1 MRTRGR
7 RGGNSFDAMSRLSII
22 AAAAAVVCCLT
33 LSSAWA
39 DTSTRWYAPILLK
52 TTPGA
57 DGAGNPYGNIE
68 VVLQVTPATKPGP
81 FEYVY
86 WVTNNTTAAMSD
98 FYFTCVGVDDI
109 NPPWFLPDGYQV
121 LDGTRVVV
129 NGVVTFNRGPDVG
142 GWGNIRT
149 GEQTVP
155 YIRLANYYVPGTG
168 EVVSSAKLRWSA
180 LTGCSGLSPGGSIGF
195 SFTSEYLPST
205 VAKDL
210 ASGLAIRMFNGEVY
224 AYGPAPEAPVVPE
237 WSSVVLAMSGLGCL
251 ATLRRRFRK

>member
-1 MRTRGR
+1 ML
-7 RGGNSFDAMSRLSII
+7 RLGVI
-22 AAAAAVVCCLT
+22 AVSAAIFCGLM
-33 LSSAWA
+33 LSSASA
-39 DTSTRWYAPILLK
+39 DTSTRWYAPILLE

-57 DGAGNPYGNIE
+57 DGAGNPYGSME
-68 VVLQVTPATKPGP
+68 VVLQVTPASKPGP

-121 LDGTRVVV
+121 LDGTRVVIG
-129 NGVVTFNRGPDVG
+129 GVVTFNRGSDVG

-149 GEQTVP
+149 GQETVP
-155 YIRLANYYVPGTG
+155 YIRLANYYVPETG

-180 LTGCSGLSPGGSIGF
+180 LPGSSGLSPGGSIGF

-210 ASGLAIRMFNGEVY
+210 AGGLAIRMFNGEVY
-224 AYGPAPEAPVVPE
+224 VYGPAPEAPVVPE
-237 WSSVVLAMSGLGCL
+237 WSSVALAMSGLGCL
-251 ATLRRRFRK
+251 GAFRRRFRK

>member
-1 MRTRGR
+1 
-7 RGGNSFDAMSRLSII
+7 MSRLSII